1 MFRRFFIIV
10 LLLFFIGNTLTF
22 KSLIGQRVVAEDTNE
37 VLSLDSINK
46 LLPFFPNLG
55 LSSTPID
62 MHRTIYAIKEGDY
75 ESAKSLIKKSI
86 KINPYTYVG
95 EYLYARLYLAEG
107 KLDSALYYSF
117 RSFYKWPKNPQH
129 YKTYNEVLVK
139 LKDSTSLLA
148 AFEYLDS
155 TRQSNT
161 IYKNNF
167 LESYNKIKIQYLL
180 TDFDDKI
187 SLTLNDLKGSW
198 VRSYYFENNEVVSDG
213 NFKYH
218 FEDKFFINPS
228 GNKFSYKLSND
239 SLNIFSTSKP
249 YKLMQSINI
258 YYSPSRDALLFNNVM
273 FETGKFQN
281 QFFKKLKN

>member
-1 MFRRFFIIV
+1 MVRFFSFA
-10 LLLFFIGNTLTF
+10 LLVFFFVCTLFTYR
-22 KSLIGQRVVAEDTNE
+22 SLVGQRIVAEDSKELLSYNE
-37 VLSLDSINK
+37 VDSI
-46 LLPFFPNLG
+46 LPFFPNLG

-62 MHRTIYAIKEGDY
+62 MHRAIYSIKEGDY
-75 ESAKSLIKKSI
+75 ERAKDLIKSSN

-139 LKDSTSLLA
+139 LKDSTALLN
-148 AFEYLDS
+148 AFKYLDS
-155 TRQSNT
+155 SRQSNP
-161 IYKNNF
+161 IYNNDF
-167 LESYNKIKIQYLL
+167 VKSYNEIKIQYLL
-180 TDFDDKI
+180 NDFDDKVSI
-187 SLTLNDLKGSW
+187 TLNELKGTW
-198 VRSYYFENNEVVSDG
+198 VRSYYFENNEVVSDS
-213 NFKYH
+213 NLKYH

-228 GNKFSYKLSND
+228 GNKFSYKLSKD